1 MKRILASIL
10 ITSLS
15 LGASAGD
22 MYVYKDKGG
31 QVQLTNVNP
40 SNNFDKFTKK
50 VDVTYYKDSE
60 KYGNPSSP
68 NVSGEKEMGYAEKAY
83 YALSGHAPIVKEKP
97 QEMYIDDDGHVR
109 LTKTESGEL
118 SASDKM
124 LMKWRAESAEREAA
138 AKKLAK
144 KPNAAIGMSKSQVRN
159 KTNWGEPKYINTT
172 TNKYGT
178 HEQWVYDDYQYLYF
192 DNGKLTTIQQ

>member
-10 ITSLS
+10 ITSLAFS
-15 LGASAGD
+15 ASAGS

-31 QVQLTNVNP
+31 QVQLTNVDP
-40 SNNFDKFTKK
+40 
-50 VDVTYYKDSE
+50 
-60 KYGNPSSP
+60 
-68 NVSGEKEMGYAEKAY
+68 SGEKEMGYAEKAY

-138 AKKLAK
+138 ANKLAK

-159 KTNWGEPKYINTT
+159 KTNWGEPDYINTT

>member
-1 MKRILASIL
+1 MMKTIILGAL
-10 ITSLS
+10 LS
-15 LGASAGD
+15 LLAINASAYDYEIKGVKIDLSDKD
-22 MYVYKDKGG
+22 M
-31 QVQLTNVNP
+31 
-40 SNNFDKFTKK
+40 S
-50 VDVTYYKDSE
+50 
-60 KYGNPSSP
+60 
-68 NVSGEKEMGYAEKAY
+68 YAEKSY
-83 YALSGHAPIVKEKP
+83 YALSGHAPIIKEKP

-124 LMKWRAESAEREAA
+124 LMKWRAESAESEAA

-172 TNKYGT
+172 TNRYGT

>member
-10 ITSLS
+10 ITSLAFS
-15 LGASAGD
+15 ASAGN
-22 MYVYKDKGG
+22 MYIYKDKGG
-31 QVQLTNVNP
+31 QVLLNNVNP

-50 VDVTYYKDSE
+50 VKTTYYKDSE
-60 KYGNPSSP
+60 
-68 NVSGEKEMGYAEKAY
+68 AY
-83 YALSGHAPIVKEKP
+83 S
-97 QEMYIDDDGHVR
+97 
-109 LTKTESGEL
+109 
-118 SASDKM
+118 SASDEGSRKGLDDNYLEAGIDM
-124 LMKWRAESAEREAA
+124 GTINKWRAKAAEREAA

-172 TNKYGT
+172 TNRYGT